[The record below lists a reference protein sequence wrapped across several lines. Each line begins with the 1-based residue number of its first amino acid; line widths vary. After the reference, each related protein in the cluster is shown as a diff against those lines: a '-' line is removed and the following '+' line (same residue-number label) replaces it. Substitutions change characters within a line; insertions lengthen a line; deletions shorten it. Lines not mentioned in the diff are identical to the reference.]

1 MSFVELMKLLSE
13 NNIPVDVRFM
23 SDSGWECGPTE
34 MDGVYYNKVE
44 NLIVFT
50 QGQGKYDEYWNA
62 EGWTP
67 LKTGNGSY
75 ANGGGHSD
83 R

>member
-13 NNIPVDVRFM
+13 NNIPVDVHFM

-34 MDGVYYNKVE
+34 MDGVYYNKVD

-50 QGQGKYDEYWNA
+50 QGLGKYDDY
-62 EGWTP
+62 
-67 LKTGNGSY
+67 
-75 ANGGGHSD
+75 
-83 R
+83 

>member
-1 MSFVELMKLLSE
+1 MSFVELMKLLSQ
-13 NNIPVDVRFM
+13 NNVPVDVRFM

-50 QGQGKYDEYWNA
+50 QGGGKYDEYWNA

-67 LKTGNGSY
+67 LKTGNGKY
-75 ANGGGHSD
+75 ANGGPKE
-83 R
+83 